1 MDVRV
6 ARLKSLAV
14 AWLASLLALPASAAE
29 LATPQQLREDL
40 QTIADTLRD
49 QHPETSHSVAPAS
62 LRRALASAR
71 ARLDAPMDRDQA
83 WLQLAPL
90 NSVLADAHTLVAYP
104 DWRGDLKAHVAAG
117 GGLFPYEVH
126 VDGERGELFVV
137 ADLGGARSEQ
147 ARARITRIN
156 GVSARR
162 VIERLMR
169 LTHGDSPAFRARL
182 LEQRWAFY
190 YWRAYGDPARFDIAL
205 RPVAAAAPSRLALS
219 LPAASRLPALL
230 AGDQN
235 FERTFGFELRPE
247 RAAVLRIDSFVWSDP
262 ERFYAFTEDA
272 FAQIKR
278 HGVRRLIVDIRDNGG
293 GDDELWMRGLLR
305 HIADR
310 PYRNGSTYRKRV
322 LAKFRSGEEVTGA
335 IVRGEKTGLIEPVA
349 DDPLHYDGELIVL
362 IGPATYSSSVL
373 FANTVQ
379 DFGFGRVAGA
389 RGGVVRSRQSGS
401 VQETRLPH
409 SGLMFYWPR
418 FVLDR
423 PVPRKSP
430 WLQPDLIVRD
440 DPFDA
445 RVAIEQLLALPAER

>member
-6 ARLKSLAV
+6 ACLNVLAV
-14 AWLASLLALPASAAE
+14 VWLASSLALLASASE
-29 LATPQQLREDL
+29 RATPQQLDEDL
-40 QTIADTLRD
+40 QIIATTLRE
-49 QHPETSHSVAPAS
+49 QHPDASHSVAPAS

-71 ARLDAPMDRDQA
+71 GRLDAPMDRDQA

-90 NSVLADAHTLVAYP
+90 NSVFADAHTLVAYP

-137 ADLGGARSEQ
+137 ADLGGARSEH

-190 YWRAYGDPARFDIAL
+190 YWRAFGDPARFDIAL
-205 RPVAAAAPSRLALS
+205 RPNDGATPSHLTLS
-219 LPAASRLPALL
+219 LPAVSRLPALL
-230 AGDQN
+230 ARDQN
-235 FERTFGFELRPE
+235 FERTFGFELRPD

-262 ERFYAFTEDA
+262 ERFYAFTEEA
-272 FAQIKR
+272 FAQIKQ

-293 GDDELWMRGLLR
+293 GDDELWMRGVLR

-335 IVRGEKTGLIEPVA
+335 IVRGEKTGRTEPIA
-349 DDPLHYDGELIVL
+349 NDALRYDGELIVL
-362 IGPATYSSSVL
+362 IGPATYSSAVL

-401 VQETRLPH
+401 VQETVLPH
-409 SGLMFYWPR
+409 SGLVFYWPR

-423 PVPRKSP
+423 PLPRASP

-445 RVAIEQLLALPAER
+445 QVAIDQVLALPMGR